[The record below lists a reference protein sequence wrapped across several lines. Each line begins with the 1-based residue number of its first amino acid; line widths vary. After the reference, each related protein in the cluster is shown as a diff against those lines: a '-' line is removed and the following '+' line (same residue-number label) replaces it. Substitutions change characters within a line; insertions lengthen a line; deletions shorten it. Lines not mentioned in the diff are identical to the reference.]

1 MDNLKLDNV
10 LESINRNLVKDVV
23 IYDLSQRHPLYDYVI
38 VSTANSN
45 RQMEACVSYLRD
57 DFDLKGAEIGEG
69 WTLIDLGDII
79 VHVFSSDYREKYG
92 LDKLYSAL
100 PIVENKIIK

>member
-1 MDNLKLDNV
+1 
-10 LESINRNLVKDVV
+10 
-23 IYDLSQRHPLYDYVI
+23 
-38 VSTANSN
+38 
-45 RQMEACVSYLRD
+45 MEACVSYLRD

-79 VHVFSSDYREKYG
+79 VHVFTNDDREKYG

-100 PIVENKIIK
+100 PIVENKIIQ